1 MRSQEFTTE
10 EARKIGD
17 RMSVDWGKYDLEEF
31 RIGLFV
37 ELEDAMD
44 DPATDMTDEEMRS
57 TARIVLG
64 HLDEQADYYT
74 EKYHMFAESADAT
87 F

>member
-1 MRSQEFTTE
+1 MRSQEFTSA

-17 RMSVDWGKYDLEEF
+17 GMSVDWEKYDLEEF

-37 ELEDAMD
+37 ELEDGMD
-44 DPATDMTDEEMRS
+44 DPTTDMTDEEMRS
-57 TARIVLG
+57 TGQIVLE

-74 EKYHMFAESADAT
+74 EKYHMFAESAKAS